1 MTGDHGEGLAFHP
14 GLDRKPLGHFPFNE
28 LFSRAVSGCRK
39 RECRVHTALLHSLTP
54 HVHAHVPTPT
64 HIQGHTCIHACTC
77 THRHIHAHAHT
88 DTCKH
93 TRPCTHMY
101 TETHAHTY
109 HTHRH
114 AHMCTPT
121 QACTHSR
128 VIPTINISVSAFIT
142 AGEPVSIRYC

>member
-1 MTGDHGEGLAFHP
+1 MNCFLEQFQVVERGSAEYTQLSYT
-14 GLDRKPLGHFPFNE
+14 LSPL
-28 LFSRAVSGCRK
+28 
-39 RECRVHTALLHSLTP
+39 
-54 HVHAHVPTPT
+54 
-64 HIQGHTCIHACTC
+64 TC
-77 THRHIHAHAHT
+77 THMYPHPLTYRHTRAYMHAHAHTDTYMHTHT

-142 AGEPVSIRYC
+142 AGEPIFIRYC